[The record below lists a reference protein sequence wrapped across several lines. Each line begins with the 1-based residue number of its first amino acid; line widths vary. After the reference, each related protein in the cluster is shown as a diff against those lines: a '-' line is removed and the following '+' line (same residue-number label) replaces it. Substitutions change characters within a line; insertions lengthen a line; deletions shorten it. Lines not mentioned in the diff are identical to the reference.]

1 MEVVEGGHIFL
12 SPDFVKIVFDF
23 SRLKLHESNI
33 LFNITMQPK
42 YGRLSI
48 HGLGENNIESTSRLF
63 SLADLQTDKVK
74 YTHDG

>member
-12 SPDFVKIVFDF
+12 SPEFVKIVFDF

-48 HGLGENNIESTSRLF
+48 QGVGDNSNGSTSRLF
-63 SLADLQTDKVK
+63 SLVDLQTDKVK